1 MAGAERGGNDGRG
14 LTRKRLLARAGIVG
28 VAAAVPSGVLAAE
41 AAGPPQR
48 EQLEFFTADQ
58 ADAVDAFA
66 SRLIP
71 TDANGP
77 GASEARV
84 ARYIDR
90 ALAGELRDLGSSYSA
105 NLAALDSYS
114 RSRFNAAFADLR
126 ADQQDAVLTSL
137 ERNEPSGFTPNA
149 AGFFNTVREHALQGM
164 FGDPVHGGNAE
175 FVGWDL
181 VDFPGIKLNFLPKEQ
196 ALDVS
201 VKPKHKSTAD
211 YPLFGPKGGGHV
223 HG

>member
-1 MAGAERGGNDGRG
+1 MAG
-14 LTRKRLLARAGIVG
+14 LTRKGLLARAGVVG
-28 VAAAVPSGVLAAE
+28 VAAAVPGGVLVAK
-41 AAGPPQR
+41 AAGPRER

-58 ADAVDAFA
+58 AEAVDAFV

-77 GASEARV
+77 GAAEARV

-90 ALAGELRDLGSSYSA
+90 ALAGELRDLGSTYSS

-114 RSRFNAAFADLR
+114 RSRFGDAFADLR

-137 ERNEPSGFTPNA
+137 ERNEAPGFTPNSA
-149 AGFFNTVREHALQGM
+149 AFFNTVREHALQGM

-175 FVGWDL
+175 FIGWDL
-181 VDFPGIKLNFLPKEQ
+181 VEFPGIKLNFLPKEQ
-196 ALDVS
+196 ALDVTI
-201 VKPKHKSTAD
+201 KPTHKSTAD
-211 YPLFGPKGGGHV
+211 YPLFGPKGGGHD

>member
-1 MAGAERGGNDGRG
+1 V
-14 LTRKRLLARAGIVG
+14 L
-28 VAAAVPSGVLAAE
+28 VAK
-41 AAGPPQR
+41 AAGPPER

-58 ADAVDAFA
+58 AEAVDAFV

-71 TDANGP
+71 TDASGP
-77 GASEARV
+77 GAAEARV

-90 ALAGELRDLGSSYSA
+90 ALAGELRDLGSSYSS

-114 RSRFNAAFADLR
+114 RSRFGAAFADLR

-137 ERNEPSGFTPNA
+137 ERNEAPGFTPNSA
-149 AGFFNTVREHALQGM
+149 AFFNTVREHALQGM

-175 FVGWDL
+175 FIGWDL

-196 ALDVS
+196 ALDVT
-201 VKPKHKSTAD
+201 VKSTHKSTAD
-211 YPLFGPKGGGHV
+211 YPLFGPKGGGHD